1 MYQLCPPLQ
10 PRNFPHTCSPGWGGQ
25 SIRLVLWASTV
36 QSPSVGHTSSQS
48 SSPTCAC
55 VLPIEPGFR
64 TKHRPY
70 GRVCCLVGCLAGCRL
85 GGPGDSCLIRG
96 DWLSDWPCRHRG
108 TGGGDL
114 PSPSPGAPVDVFWR
128 SGRSRYSCVT
138 PGVTGCVGLFPV
150 VPVMTG
156 VPVVT
161 GLVSLSGVAWGCAW
175 AGDGAWDGGAWAG
188 DRGGA
193 ALAASGA
200 ALAATVLRPRRNEP
214 LCRGI
219 CRGVLATLC
228 ATVPTLGAS
237 PSSTGAS
244 ATFMLQAGGFVVV
257 REVGES
263 VWQDFGIHGGLAF
276 GTGHRDRQ
284 CATHLVPKAPRE

>member
-1 MYQLCPPLQ
+1 M
-10 PRNFPHTCSPGWGGQ
+10 
-25 SIRLVLWASTV
+25 
-36 QSPSVGHTSSQS
+36 
-48 SSPTCAC
+48 
-55 VLPIEPGFR
+55 
-64 TKHRPY
+64 
-70 GRVCCLVGCLAGCRL
+70 
-85 GGPGDSCLIRG
+85 
-96 DWLSDWPCRHRG
+96 
-108 TGGGDL
+108 

-138 PGVTGCVGLFPV
+138 PGVTGGVGLFPV

-219 CRGVLATLC
+219 CPCVLSTLC